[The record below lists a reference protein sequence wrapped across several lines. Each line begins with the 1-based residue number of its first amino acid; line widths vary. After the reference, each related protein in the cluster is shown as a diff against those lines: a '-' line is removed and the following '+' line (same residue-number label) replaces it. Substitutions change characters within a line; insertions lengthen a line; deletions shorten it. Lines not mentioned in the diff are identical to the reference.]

1 MALWASLAAGAC
13 LGRAATAGLAGAGA
27 KRGAGAA
34 AGRGAGAALRALVAP
49 TLNTATTSAR
59 RCAWSR
65 MEAAAAV
72 VSSTSAAVC
81 GDSGAREATAWLTWL
96 MPSRCSVE
104 EAVISAIR
112 SLTRRTLATISSML
126 CPAWAT

>member
-1 MALWASLAAGAC
+1 MALWASLAAGAG

-49 TLNTATTSAR
+49 TLNTLTTSAR

-65 MEAAAAV
+65 MEIGRA
-72 VSSTSAAVC
+72 SC
-81 GDSGAREATAWLTWL
+81 RE
-96 MPSRCSVE
+96 RV
-104 EAVISAIR
+104 
-112 SLTRRTLATISSML
+112 
-126 CPAWAT
+126 